1 MEHNDSFAYTSKL
14 NKERHFFTQKF
25 LRSRIPGIR
34 LLTNVA
40 YYLYLLLAAAGVA
53 YPAMLY
59 LNGDGEWLKPTVLA
73 SVAAVIY
80 LIETLIFIFAKR
92 RTATVLQSPRQF
104 FCLPLF
110 RFAKPFINGL
120 LNWHSQ
126 QGDNYTWE

>member
-1 MEHNDSFAYTSKL
+1 MAETH
-14 NKERHFFTQKF
+14 
-25 LRSRIPGIR
+25 RSSIG
-34 LLTNVA
+34 
-40 YYLYLLLAAAGVA
+40 AAA
-53 YPAMLY
+53 
-59 LNGDGEWLKPTVLA
+59 
-73 SVAAVIY
+73 IY
-80 LIETLIFIFAKR
+80 LTETLIFIFAKR

>member
-1 MEHNDSFAYTSKL
+1 M
-14 NKERHFFTQKF
+14 
-25 LRSRIPGIR
+25 
-34 LLTNVA
+34 V
-40 YYLYLLLAAAGVA
+40 
-53 YPAMLY
+53 
-59 LNGDGEWLKPTVLA
+59 
-73 SVAAVIY
+73 
-80 LIETLIFIFAKR
+80 IFIFAKR

>member
-1 MEHNDSFAYTSKL
+1 MSDQDVAVLIGLHGQCNEKVSHA
-14 NKERHFFTQKF
+14 EEEGHHAPEEQGVEGRQ
-25 LRSRIPGIR
+25 RIP
-34 LLTNVA
+34 
-40 YYLYLLLAAAGVA
+40 
-53 YPAMLY
+53 LY
-59 LNGDGEWLKPTVLA
+59 LNGDSEWLKPTVLA
-73 SVAAVIY
+73 SVAAAIY
-80 LIETLIFIFAKR
+80 LTETLIFIFAKR